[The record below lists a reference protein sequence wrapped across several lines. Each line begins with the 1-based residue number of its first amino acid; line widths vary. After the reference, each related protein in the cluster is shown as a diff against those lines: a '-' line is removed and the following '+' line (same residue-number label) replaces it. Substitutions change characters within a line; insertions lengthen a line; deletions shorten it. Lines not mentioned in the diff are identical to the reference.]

1 MRAGLICI
9 TISGGQGSTKAV
21 RTIFASQLRTTRNN
35 SFSLFSKSLPH
46 GSQIDTKPLWPVFLP
61 SFRITQKNFF
71 PRQRLI
77 SRERMLPD
85 VNSTTSGICYGYRA
99 KLNMPRFSITDTK
112 IVSCLTTRRIAKY
125 LPSVRT
131 FLRSCVPIFQNSNR
145 STWHVLIE
153 KFQQTY

>member
-1 MRAGLICI
+1 MHYNIRRTGINKGNRNHLCI
-9 TISGGQGSTKAV
+9 AVTYDSQQLVLFVFLVSPTRLPNRHKAIM
-21 RTIFASQLRTTRNN
+21 TIF
-35 SFSLFSKSLPH
+35 
-46 GSQIDTKPLWPVFLP
+46 P
-61 SFRITQKNFF
+61 SFFQNYSEKFF

>member
-1 MRAGLICI
+1 MHYNIRRTGINKGSKNHLCI
-9 TISGGQGSTKAV
+9 AV
-21 RTIFASQLRTTRNN
+21 TYDSQQLVLFVFLVSPTR
-35 SFSLFSKSLPH
+35 LPN
-46 GSQIDTKPLWPVFLP
+46 SQIWPVFLP